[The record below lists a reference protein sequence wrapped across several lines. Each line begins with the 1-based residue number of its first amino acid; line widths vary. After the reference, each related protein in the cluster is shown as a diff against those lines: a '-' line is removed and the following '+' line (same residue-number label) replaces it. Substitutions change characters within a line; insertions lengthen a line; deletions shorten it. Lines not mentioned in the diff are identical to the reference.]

1 MVLRYYLAAG
11 IRIPAAVTTKYRT
24 GEGLPPAELR
34 TAYNTRN
41 NMFVVRLAAASLM
54 LYNPVSRRGL

>member
-1 MVLRYYLAAG
+1 MVLRYYLATE
-11 IRIPAAVTTKYRT
+11 IRIHAAVTTKYCNE
-24 GEGLPPAELR
+24 EGLPPAELR

-54 LYNPVSRRGL
+54 LYNPVRRRG

>member
-1 MVLRYYLAAG
+1 MVLRYYLAAE
-11 IRIPAAVTTKYRT
+11 IRIHAAVTTTKYCT
-24 GEGLPPAELR
+24 AEGLPAAELR

-54 LYNPVSRRGL
+54 LYNPVSRRG

>member
-24 GEGLPPAELR
+24 AEGLPPAELR

-41 NMFVVRLAAASLM
+41 NMFVVRLAAASLL